1 MKPEENLNGPWE
13 LLGHSDMHYSGDNDT
28 HKV

>member
-13 LLGHSDMHYSGDNDT
+13 LRGHSDMQYAGDNDT